1 MGGVGRAVSRVFGGG
16 GGGGGSSITYNVPQP
31 AAPTPINYDAM
42 YNAAT
47 RSAIATMREQEA
59 QLQRL
64 YPTMVGLQFGTVNEL
79 ARGMDNQYLG
89 TARNVISDEL
99 NASSR
104 SSALEDAIQRRSANQ
119 FASGPTLA
127 DRQILGQ
134 SMMAMGQR
142 ADQVGGPRN
151 IREIGA
157 PSVSGVRAD
166 RVADVGS
173 QDVAAGSLGGALMS
187 QAMERAQSGGRLSAE
202 ASRDATQAARAGM
215 AARGMATGSAG
226 LAAEM
231 LNRDR
236 FARARRDEDNAFASG
251 VQAQD
256 LTRQFSNQESR
267 MRAAMANQNVS
278 AQQAMANQAAAMD
291 AQRLNQAAG
300 MQAQMSNQQ
309 RDQSLGDM
317 LMRAQMA
324 NQAANQNQLAQNR
337 NFMMAGRD
345 AFNAAEDRRMN
356 MALGANQLDL
366 ARRQR
371 RLGLAGGFADLD
383 PYARATGPAFQVGT
397 ANTGQGLQSIG
408 QTFGNALTASG
419 NVESFNRNMQ
429 AGMFNSWQN
438 NNAAIQAA
446 NITGRA
452 SENAGMMSMFGGL
465 AQGAGAYFSD
475 ERMKKDIKQTGK
487 DGVLGLKTYEYRY
500 KGEDKDAPK
509 RTGFMAQ
516 DVAKVLPEAVE
527 EVNYRGKKR
536 LAIKPM
542 VIGQTLAAALA
553 SQQDAMFADGYTV
566 GKGFKG

>member
-1 MGGVGRAVSRVFGGG
+1 MGGVGRAVSSIFGG

-31 AAPTPINYDAM
+31 AAPTPINYDQM

-99 NASSR
+99 NNASR

-142 ADQVGGPRN
+142 ADQVGGPSG

-173 QDVAAGSLGGALMS
+173 QDVAAGSLGGALMA
-187 QAMERAQSGGRLSAE
+187 QAIERAQSGGRLSAE

-236 FARARRDEDNAFASG
+236 FARARRDEDNAFASA
-251 VQAQD
+251 VQGQD
-256 LTRQFSNQESR
+256 VQRQFSNQEAR

-309 RDQSLGDM
+309 RDQTLGEM
-317 LMRAQMA
+317 AMRAQMA
-324 NQAANQNQLAQNR
+324 NQAANQQQLAQNR
-337 NFMMAGRD
+337 GFMMAGRD

-397 ANTGQGLQSIG
+397 ANTGDGLRSIG
-408 QTFGNALTASG
+408 QTFGNALQASG
-419 NVESFNRNMQ
+419 NVASFNTNMQ

-438 NNAAIQAA
+438 NNAAVQGA
-446 NITGRA
+446 NIQGGAMRDA
-452 SENAGMMSMFGGL
+452 AAMQMVGNMFGAISDKREKKNIKKLGNAG
-465 AQGAGAYFSD
+465 
-475 ERMKKDIKQTGK
+475 K
-487 DGVLGLKTYEYRY
+487 VLGLTAYEYQY
-500 KGEDKDAPK
+500 KGGDGEK
-509 RTGFMAQ
+509 RVGFMAQ
-516 DVAKVLPEAVE
+516 DVKKVLPEAVA
-527 EVNYRGKKR
+527 EVEYKGKKR
-536 LAIKPM
+536 LAIKPA
-542 VIGQTLAAALA
+542 VIGAALA
-553 SQQDAMFADGYTV
+553 EELLSAKAA
-566 GKGFKG
+566 